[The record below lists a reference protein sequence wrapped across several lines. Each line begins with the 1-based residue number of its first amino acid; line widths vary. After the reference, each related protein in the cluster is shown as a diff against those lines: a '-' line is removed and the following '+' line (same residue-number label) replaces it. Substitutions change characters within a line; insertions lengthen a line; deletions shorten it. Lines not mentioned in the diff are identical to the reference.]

1 MNEMRALC
9 SLGEADVEATP
20 DDGVGLTALHLA
32 AQKGHRDAVRTLIV
46 LGSNPAATSKRGRT
60 ALHLACSDQAD
71 AGVVRA
77 LTETAPGT
85 IDARDETGW
94 TALHWACS
102 KTHTESMRVLLSA
115 GADARA
121 TTEDGTTALHWAS
134 RLGDAQAI
142 ELLHSHG
149 ADVSAR
155 AADGARPLHWAAS
168 HGQPNAA
175 RLLLSKGAEAGAADG
190 QGRTAAELAAEA
202 LGRARAGTEAKDGA
216 EKTVA
221 EPEKVRRLEQ
231 VVAEL
236 QLHS

>member
-32 AQKGHRDAVRTLIV
+32 AQKGHADAVRTLIE
-46 LGSNPAATSKRGRT
+46 LGANPAATSKRGRT

-71 AGVVRA
+71 AGVVRV
-77 LTETAPGT
+77 LTEAAPGM
-85 IDARDETGW
+85 IDARDEKGW
-94 TALHWACS
+94 SALHWACS
-102 KTHTESMRVLLSA
+102 KAHVESMHVLLSA

-121 TTEDGTTALHWAS
+121 AAEDGTTALHWAS

-155 AADGARPLHWAAS
+155 AADDARPLHWAAN
-168 HGQPNAA
+168 HGRLNAV
-175 RLLLSKGAEAGAADG
+175 RLLLSKGAEAGAADE
-190 QGRTAAELAAEA
+190 QGRTAAELAVEA
-202 LGRARAGTEAKDGA
+202 LDRARAGTEGKDGA
-216 EKTVA
+216 EKTMA
-221 EPEKVRRLEQ
+221 EREKVRRLEQ

-236 QLHS
+236 QPHN